1 MSVVNVTHRS
11 GRGRCRSQ
19 GTSSVRGLALAFGLA
34 MLAPG
39 CAKRQIP
46 PPPVALAEP
55 APRAYHVQPGDIVEV
70 KFLYHPSE
78 NQRLPI
84 RPDGT
89 LALPITGDLTVMGL
103 TVDELEELIR
113 TASSRRLREPVVS
126 VSVAETAARAYIG
139 GEVTNAGFVQLGKPM
154 DVLQAIFERGGFKF
168 GADMTNV
175 TVVSHVSGPSNI
187 RHLNLADAVNGK
199 PIDSSSMMLAPD
211 DTVFVDKT
219 WVAKAN
225 AWIKAWLDG
234 MTPEIFKSIRISP
247 SSL

>member
-1 MSVVNVTHRS
+1 MSVENVTHRS
-11 GRGRCRSQ
+11 GRGRSRSQ
-19 GTSSVRGLALAFGLA
+19 GTSSVRALALAFGLA
-34 MLAPG
+34 MLASG

-46 PPPVALAEP
+46 PPPITLPEP
-55 APRAYHVQPGDIVEV
+55 VTRAYHVQPGDIVEV
-70 KFLYHPSE
+70 KFLYHPTE
-78 NQRLPI
+78 NQRMPI

-89 LALPITGDLTVMGL
+89 LALPITGDLTVTGL

-113 TASSRRLREPVVS
+113 TASSRKLREPVVS

-175 TVVSHVSGPSNI
+175 TVVSHTPGPLPI
-187 RHLNLADAVNGK
+187 RHLNLQDVVNGK
-199 PIDSSSMMLAPD
+199 PIDGGSMMLAPD
-211 DTVFVDKT
+211 DVVFVDKT

-225 AWIKAWLDG
+225 AWIKSWLDG
-234 MTPEIFKSIRISP
+234 MTPEIFKSVRISP
-247 SSL
+247 TAL